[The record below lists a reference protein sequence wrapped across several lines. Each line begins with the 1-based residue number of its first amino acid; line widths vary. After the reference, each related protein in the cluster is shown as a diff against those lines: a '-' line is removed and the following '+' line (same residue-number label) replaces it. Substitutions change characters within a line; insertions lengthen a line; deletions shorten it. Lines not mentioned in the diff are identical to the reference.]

1 MFTPS
6 QIKTTIRPNTFTA
19 QDAGI
24 YSNAELDQF
33 WNRILFSKHSDSTLQ
48 LLGKA
53 LSYSFVSSN
62 TPNYDADSPQD
73 SGNPYN
79 TLRIGLHD
87 KLLNLTPLFTP
98 TWFSDAFIALFGY
111 PCYILTQCGIYFST
125 FLFVQ
130 ATLTLI
136 VKLYKTISIK
146 CNLKNNITLFSSIAH
161 GFLNVLTARMVSD
174 LHETQNKKPKSTLL
188 KSNSLDNFIDTSP
201 NLINQSTDVTSPPP
215 FYTKRPNKIQFPKF
229 NLFPKR
235 HHNSH
240 HKTAPLPFSPA
251 QHPPLPNYTQK
262 NFHSN
267 DNLTTQHDTLIN
279 NPVTSTTDTPI
290 KIYSRINY
298 PFPPPSS

>member
-1 MFTPS
+1 MYVDPITRQTYDYATPLTCDNNPRNIIELDPDSDDQDFYILGPEPIKRKPPLMFTPS
-6 QIKTTIRPNTFTA
+6 QIKTTIRPNTFIA

-53 LSYSFVSSN
+53 LSYSFISSN
-62 TPNYDADSPQD
+62 TPKYDADSPQD
-73 SGNPYN
+73 SGNPYK

-146 CNLKNNITLFSSIAH
+146 DNLKNNITFFKFYSTW
-161 GFLNVLTARMVSD
+161 FL
-174 LHETQNKKPKSTLL
+174 
-188 KSNSLDNFIDTSP
+188 
-201 NLINQSTDVTSPPP
+201 
-215 FYTKRPNKIQFPKF
+215 
-229 NLFPKR
+229 
-235 HHNSH
+235 
-240 HKTAPLPFSPA
+240 
-251 QHPPLPNYTQK
+251 
-262 NFHSN
+262 
-267 DNLTTQHDTLIN
+267 
-279 NPVTSTTDTPI
+279 
-290 KIYSRINY
+290 
-298 PFPPPSS
+298 